1 MKAFIRLGLSTNS
14 SSSHSILYCDSEE
27 LSRICRMVKEALG
40 KEDVPSFEKDGT
52 EFICDPFVKL
62 GFMFKKCYY
71 FADVL
76 LGRQD
81 EYVTPLIRK
90 KVEEFKK
97 FLEEKSG
104 NNFVECLMK
113 VLDGGTY
120 DMNNT
125 WRAHIGYP
133 EGRLA
138 FLTALEVIMGDYVIV
153 YDCCRYVDSEDARN
167 ILDLNPEEPDRQR
180 MIDIID
186 YALAYPEHIQN
197 ITEEQD
203 GVFSVHLY
211 SANNPAFVYVSFID

>member
-27 LSRICRMVKEALG
+27 LSKIRQMAKETLG
-40 KEDVPSFEKDGT
+40 KENVPPFSKNGVD
-52 EFICDPFVKL
+52 FIYDPFVKL
-62 GFMFKKCYY
+62 GFMFNKCYDL
-71 FADVL
+71 ADVL
-76 LGRQD
+76 LGRHE
-81 EYVTPLIRK
+81 EYKTPVIK
-90 KVEEFKK
+90 NKIEEFKK

-120 DMNNT
+120 DVNNT

-167 ILDLNPEEPDRQR
+167 ILDLNPEESDRQQ
-180 MIDIID
+180 MIDMVD
-186 YALAYPEHIQN
+186 HALSHLEYVQEIK
-197 ITEEQD
+197 EERD
-203 GVFSVHLY
+203 GVFTIHFL
-211 SANNPAFVYVSFID
+211 SANNPSFIYVSFID